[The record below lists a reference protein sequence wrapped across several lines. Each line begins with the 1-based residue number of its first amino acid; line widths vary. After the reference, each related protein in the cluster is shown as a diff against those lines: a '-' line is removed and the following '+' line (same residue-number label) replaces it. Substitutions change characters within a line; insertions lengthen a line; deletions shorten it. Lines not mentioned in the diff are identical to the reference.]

1 MRIGELGERVGV
13 STRTLRHYEAL
24 GLLPDRRDAS
34 GYRAYDEDDVRAVT
48 EIRAL
53 AGLGFA
59 LEETRPF
66 VECLRAGHETGGSC
80 PDSIAGYRSKIA
92 EADAYLTRLTAVRDE
107 LRTQLAAAL
116 LARAPQPRCEL
127 IPEEDS

>member
-34 GYRAYDEDDVRAVT
+34 GYRAYDEDDVRAVA

-80 PDSIAGYRSKIA
+80 PDSIAVYRSKIA
-92 EADAYLTRLTAVRDE
+92 EVDAYLTRLTAVRDE